1 MKVLLLIL
9 SVLVL
14 LSGIRLLS
22 SDGGLAEYLSLKLR
36 LAEVQ
41 QVVDSQ
47 QVVNALLKKEVH
59 DLQAGTDAIET
70 LARERLGM
78 VGKNEVFIQ
87 ILEMP
92 PSSVSAPTP
101 DSDLVS
107 VQENPLPINPVE
119 P

>member
-1 MKVLLLIL
+1 MKVLLIIL

-41 QVVDSQ
+41 QQLDSQ
-47 QVVNALLKKEVH
+47 QAVNDLLKKEVQ

-70 LARERLGM
+70 LARQRLGM
-78 VGKNEVFIQ
+78 IGKNEVFIQ
-87 ILEMP
+87 LLEIP
-92 PSSVSAPTP
+92 PSSVSAPVP
-101 DSDLVS
+101 DIEAISI
-107 VQENPLPINPVE
+107 QENPLPINPLE